1 MPKKI
6 VRGISKL
13 KPSDLNEKAQLHYD
27 KMNGN
32 AKFADCQQLL
42 TKLFAARQEL
52 EIANTKKLSIDSL
65 IQEANKDVD
74 NKAAVV
80 SNIIDQLASKIEGLD
95 NYTDILA
102 YEAGFT
108 ISKKATK
115 LSEIDPPNNLTLK
128 EGNGAG
134 KIDVSV
140 DVVKGAKSYIIE
152 ISDNINDANAWK
164 QVKTS
169 TKSANRLEN
178 LVSGM
183 RIWVRVS
190 AVGAAGQS
198 SWSDVATRIV
208 P

>member
-1 MPKKI
+1 MSKKI

-13 KPSDLNEKAQLHYD
+13 SPSDLNEKAQLHYD

-32 AKFADCQQLL
+32 TKFTDCQPLVN
-42 TKLFAARQEL
+42 KLFMARQEL

-74 NKAAVV
+74 NKVIV
-80 SNIIDQLASKIEGLD
+80 LSNVIDQLASKIESLD
-95 NYTDILA
+95 NYTDLLA

-108 ISKKATK
+108 LSKKPIR
-115 LSEIDPPNNLTLK
+115 LSEIDPPNNLVLK

-140 DVVKGAKSYIIE
+140 DVLKGAKSYIIE
-152 ISDNINDANAWK
+152 LSENINDTTAWK
-164 QVKTS
+164 QIKTS

-190 AVGAAGQS
+190 AVGVAGQS